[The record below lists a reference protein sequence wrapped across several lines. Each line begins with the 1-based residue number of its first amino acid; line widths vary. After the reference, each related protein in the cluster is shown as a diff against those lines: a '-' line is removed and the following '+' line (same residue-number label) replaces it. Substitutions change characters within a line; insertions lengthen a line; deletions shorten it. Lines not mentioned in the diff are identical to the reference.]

1 MLDIGFLELMI
12 IGIVGLLVLGPERL
26 PRAARTAGLWIGKIK
41 RTVSGMQREISAQL
55 ETEELRQKLN
65 EQQKKLDDSLKKAKL
80 DVESIADTP
89 SAKDASSAKEAAPSE
104 TERRVAKATARL
116 DDALET
122 VREEV
127 PSSASS
133 PQATSQNGDAKP
145 ESAAAE
151 SDKAELKKD
160 SNHQ

>member
-89 SAKDASSAKEAAPSE
+89 SAKEAAPSE

-151 SDKAELKKD
+151 SDKAELKKAELKKD